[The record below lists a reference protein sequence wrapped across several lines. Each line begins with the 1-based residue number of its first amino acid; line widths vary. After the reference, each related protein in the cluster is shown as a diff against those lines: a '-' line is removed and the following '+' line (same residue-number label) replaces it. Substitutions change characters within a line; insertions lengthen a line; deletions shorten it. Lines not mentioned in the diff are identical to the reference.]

1 MVGMMYCTIYLQ
13 VIYRIVYQTADM
25 LAEFSLH
32 NPLDL
37 VPSVH
42 NISTEYPIV
51 VDEKVCNI
59 ITLYVSL
66 PTSFISF

>member
-1 MVGMMYCTIYLQ
+1 
-13 VIYRIVYQTADM
+13 M

-59 ITLYVSL
+59 ITLYVS
-66 PTSFISF
+66 FITMIIYIVLAGSLSCNFSQLRNQ